1 LTEDDHKEIQREVR
15 ATVKASMDWAENSPT
30 PPSSDLYRDVYRER
44 WGPYTG
50 TSEPEMLGGAE
61 IECKFNAIDT
71 TIDRKAD
78 LL

>member
-1 LTEDDHKEIQREVR
+1 
-15 ATVKASMDWAENSPT
+15 MPT
-30 PPSSDLYRDVYRER
+30 SDLYRDVYRER